1 MRRTLLIVVIVLVV
15 CVLFLGCEAEPK
27 SKIEGVGDECYL
39 RGIEFIEFMEET
51 PMIGEKEGEDL
62 LNAIAVKDAPD
73 TEALFEDAIY
83 IMWIYHNLK
92 CVEIGSQELNQTW
105 ASLGIETTVQKQY
118 EIVRDAILNA
128 TTQQELQNIWDTAGR
143 VQNIES

>member
-1 MRRTLLIVVIVLVV
+1 MRRVFLIVAIVLIIS
-15 CVLFLGCEAEPK
+15 VLFVGCEESK

-39 RGIEFIEFMEET
+39 RGIEFIEFMEQT

-62 LNAIAVKDAPD
+62 LNAIAVEDAPD

-92 CVEIGSQELNQTW
+92 CVEIGSEELNKTW
-105 ASLGIETTVQKQY
+105 ASLGIDTTVEKQY
-118 EIVRDAILNA
+118 EIVRDAILDA
-128 TTQQELQNIWDTAGR
+128 TTQNELQNIWDTAGR
-143 VQNIES
+143 VQSIEG

>member
-1 MRRTLLIVVIVLVV
+1 MRRAFLIVAIVMVISVLLI
-15 CVLFLGCEAEPK
+15 GCEAQPK

-39 RGIEFIEFMEET
+39 RGIEFIDFMEET

-62 LNAIAVKDAPD
+62 LNAIALDDAPD

-83 IMWIYHNLK
+83 ILWIYHNLK
-92 CVEIGSQELNQTW
+92 CVEIGSEELNQTW
-105 ASLGIETTVQKQY
+105 ASLGIETTVEDQY
-118 EIVRDAILNA
+118 GIVRDAILDA
-128 TTQQELQNIWDTAGR
+128 TTQQELQDIWDTAGR